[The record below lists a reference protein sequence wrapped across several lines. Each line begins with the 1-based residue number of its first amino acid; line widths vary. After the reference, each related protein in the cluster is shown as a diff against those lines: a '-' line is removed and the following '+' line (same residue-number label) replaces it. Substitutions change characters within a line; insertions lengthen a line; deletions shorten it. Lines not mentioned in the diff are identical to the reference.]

1 MSDGSDSAPNGEE
14 TFGLDSDGRPG
25 NDSPLRGRDEP
36 VDGVAALPEEEPAL
50 LEVGNV
56 GEVALGSEVPVAGN
70 VGTASSGTPM
80 SPNGMKGSARGAPT
94 PTAGVPLPDVDD
106 PPVVTAGTAADG
118 TLKRRNTT
126 GSERPEPI
134 DTDGSAAATR

>member
-1 MSDGSDSAPNGEE
+1 MGDPLAVGDVDDFACAPGDEWVVAPSFTRPLAIEPLPTGVEGDVLRWGMLRLGVVTEGTSSDGSDSAPNGEE

-36 VDGVAALPEEEPAL
+36 VEGVALPEEDPAL

-56 GEVALGSEVPVAGN
+56 GVVTLGSAVPVVGS

-80 SPNGMKGSARGAPT
+80 SPNGM
-94 PTAGVPLPDVDD
+94 
-106 PPVVTAGTAADG
+106 
-118 TLKRRNTT
+118 
-126 GSERPEPI
+126 
-134 DTDGSAAATR
+134 